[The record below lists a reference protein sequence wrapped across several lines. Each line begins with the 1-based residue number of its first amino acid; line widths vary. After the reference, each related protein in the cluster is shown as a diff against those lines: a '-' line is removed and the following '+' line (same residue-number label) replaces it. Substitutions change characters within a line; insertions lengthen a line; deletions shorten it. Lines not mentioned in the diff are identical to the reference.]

1 MNLNELTISQAQQGL
16 QKKEFSCVELTQAC
30 LDQIKKVDS
39 KVKAYITVTEDLA
52 LKQAEELDK
61 KGDFSRPL
69 SGIPAGIKDIFC
81 TKGIKTTA
89 GSKILENYIPPF
101 SATVIQK
108 ISNPI
113 ILGKLNMDEFAC
125 GSSTETSYFG
135 QTKNPWDLERVP
147 GGSSGGSAAAV
158 VADECIYSLG
168 TDTGGSIRQ
177 PASLCGIVGLK
188 PSYGRVSRYGVIAM
202 ASSLDQVGPLTKT
215 VEDAAI
221 ILSQIAGLDQL
232 DSTTVSQEVPNYAA
246 NLSQEIKGLKVG
258 IPQEYFSQGLDP
270 EVEKVVK
277 VAVKKLEDL
286 GAKIVEISLPYSK
299 YALAVYYIIMP
310 SELSANLE
318 RYDGVKYG
326 ISVKAEKLLDNY
338 LQTRRDGF
346 GPEIRRRIMLGTYSL
361 SSGYY
366 DAYYLQ
372 AQKVRTLV
380 KQDFEKV
387 FEKVDCIITPTSPTV
402 AFKLGEKT
410 QDPLT
415 MYLSDI
421 YTVSVNIA
429 GLPGISIPCGFAKP
443 KDGEVEMPVSLQ
455 IIGKQFAESIILQVA
470 YNYEQATEWCQR
482 KPVIE

>member
-232 DSTTVSQEVPNYAA
+232 DSTTFIQKIPNYSS
-246 NLSQEIKGLKVG
+246 NL
-258 IPQEYFSQGLDP
+258 F
-270 EVEKVVK
+270 
-277 VAVKKLEDL
+277 
-286 GAKIVEISLPYSK
+286 
-299 YALAVYYIIMP
+299 
-310 SELSANLE
+310 
-318 RYDGVKYG
+318 
-326 ISVKAEKLLDNY
+326 
-338 LQTRRDGF
+338 
-346 GPEIRRRIMLGTYSL
+346 
-361 SSGYY
+361 
-366 DAYYLQ
+366 
-372 AQKVRTLV
+372 
-380 KQDFEKV
+380 
-387 FEKVDCIITPTSPTV
+387 
-402 AFKLGEKT
+402 
-410 QDPLT
+410 
-415 MYLSDI
+415 
-421 YTVSVNIA
+421 
-429 GLPGISIPCGFAKP
+429 
-443 KDGEVEMPVSLQ
+443 
-455 IIGKQFAESIILQVA
+455 
-470 YNYEQATEWCQR
+470 
-482 KPVIE
+482 